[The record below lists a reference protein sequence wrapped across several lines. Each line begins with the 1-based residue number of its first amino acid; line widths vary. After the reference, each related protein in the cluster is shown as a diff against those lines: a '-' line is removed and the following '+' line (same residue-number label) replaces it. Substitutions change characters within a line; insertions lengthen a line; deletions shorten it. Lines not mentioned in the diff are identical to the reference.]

1 MLLSVLLSLAALCCL
16 SAESTSSVLPVDS
29 PTDVQ
34 VSCTAPGSDDVDTIR
49 SLLRNK
55 VLPALDCPFLGTC
68 SQNPATSCKQILE
81 QNPSAPSGDYWVQK
95 CDGSV
100 VQVYCDMS
108 SRCCNSTAGWM
119 RVAYLNMTNPQHQC
133 PPGLRLASPPATKRA
148 CEKKHGPSC
157 VSYFFSTHGIPYS
170 QVCGRVIAYQD
181 GTPDGFG
188 PYFYYGQQLGY
199 TIDDN
204 YLDGISLTH
213 GFNPRKHV
221 WTFIAGA
228 GALYPQ
234 YCPCSPD
241 IDITIID
248 ELVPP
253 FVGNDYFCDSARSQ
267 PSQNNV
273 FYGDNP
279 LWDGQNCGPGIA
291 CCQFNNPP
299 WFCKQLPEETRDNL
313 EMRTCANGGQND
325 EEVAVEQIELF
336 VL

>member
-1 MLLSVLLSLAALCCL
+1 
-16 SAESTSSVLPVDS
+16 
-29 PTDVQ
+29 
-34 VSCTAPGSDDVDTIR
+34 
-49 SLLRNK
+49 
-55 VLPALDCPFLGTC
+55 
-68 SQNPATSCKQILE
+68 
-81 QNPSAPSGDYWVQK
+81 
-95 CDGSV
+95 
-100 VQVYCDMS
+100 
-108 SRCCNSTAGWM
+108 M

-133 PPGLRLASPPATKRA
+133 PPGLRLASPPATKCT

-188 PYFYYGQQLGY
+188 PYFFNGQRLGYTIDDNYLGIPYSQVCGRVIAYQDGTPDGFGPYFFNGQRLGY

-204 YLDGISLTH
+204 YLDGISVTH

-221 WTFIAGA
+221 WTFIAAA
-228 GALYPQ
+228 GPPNAQL
-234 YCPCSPD
+234 CPCSPD
-241 IDITIID
+241 IHAAVLDRM
-248 ELVPP
+248 VPL
-253 FVGNDYFCDSARSQ
+253 FVGNDYFCDNANSQ
-267 PSQNNV
+267 PSQPNV

-291 CCQFNNPP
+291 CCQFNNLP

-313 EMRTCANGGQND
+313 EMRTCGVQVD